1 MNSYRKIITF
11 LFIIYL
17 LTVISLLVIPFT
29 DLGMDEYIFGIR
41 KDHYVHATMFL
52 PFMGYFWITNKA
64 QQSKIDFL
72 KCYAEGI
79 FFAAF
84 CESLHY
90 FIPYREFD
98 IHDFFA
104 NITGISFG
112 LIVFLFKSPKV
123 FN

>member
-1 MNSYRKIITF
+1 M
-11 LFIIYL
+11 IYL
-17 LTVISLLVIPFT
+17 LSVVTLLVIPLT

-72 KCYAEGI
+72 KYYALGI
-79 FFAAF
+79 LFAAF

-104 NITGISFG
+104 NVTGISLG
-112 LIVFLFKSPKV
+112 LTIFLFKSPKV
-123 FN
+123 FNQ